1 MESTADN
8 IICLRKRA
16 GVSQQELADSLFVSR
31 SLVSMWEIGKRVPDR
46 LSVSRM
52 AEMFGVAESDIV
64 GDSRF
69 AYASEAEVLLVNAE
83 IGEFTDSKD
92 AAQEAV
98 VATLSNFLADVS
110 ERDHEIFVSRY
121 FYMKTNKTIADE
133 LDMNESTVRNK
144 LSRMRKKL
152 KRIIERGDGL

>member
-92 AAQEAV
+92 AAREAV

-121 FYMKTNKTIADE
+121 F
-133 LDMNESTVRNK
+133 
-144 LSRMRKKL
+144 
-152 KRIIERGDGL
+152 